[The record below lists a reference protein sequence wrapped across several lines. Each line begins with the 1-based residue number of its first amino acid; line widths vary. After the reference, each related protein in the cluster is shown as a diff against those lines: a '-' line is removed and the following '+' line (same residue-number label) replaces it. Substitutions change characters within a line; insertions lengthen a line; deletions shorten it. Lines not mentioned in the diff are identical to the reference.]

1 MLPRCR
7 KNAGLSEPPVQAR
20 LGNERQSWCS
30 IKGRTCPWYNSVGVV
45 DCDCA
50 RLPQSRALFWRRK
63 SPAFFPP
70 AIDGRF
76 TARLLAAPRDLSIAL
91 TRSWN
96 VTFGKLPMQ
105 WRWMMDSWKSGNWIH
120 RLRQLIYPF
129 NLFSDDAKVSYIVA
143 SNDVPHVNVTFICR
157 YHDIVI
163 SSKFHRS
170 RHRETSAFVKQM
182 RSKKILRSN
191 WQWLRLAE

>member
-7 KNAGLSEPPVQAR
+7 KNAGLSEPPVRAR
-20 LGNERQSWCS
+20 LGNERRSWCS
-30 IKGRTCPWYNSVGVV
+30 IKGRTCPWYNSVERGVV
-45 DCDCA
+45 DYDCA

-129 NLFSDDAKVSYIVA
+129 NLGLFSDDAKVSYIVA
-143 SNDVPHVNVTFICR
+143 SKRCTTCKRHFHLSISRYRNFVEVSQIPTSRNERVREINVI
-157 YHDIVI
+157 
-163 SSKFHRS
+163 
-170 RHRETSAFVKQM
+170 
-182 RSKKILRSN
+182 
-191 WQWLRLAE
+191 